1 MTDEAEPVVS
11 GIQKRFRDLSV
22 DVREERVIRYIIKQV
37 RLGRPMDEIM
47 ADAYI
52 VEHTSDVT
60 RASILQNP
68 SVLKA
73 VEEEIRQQFAD
84 YRSVTG
90 SGGESDVPE

>member
-52 VEHTSDVT
+52 VEL
-60 RASILQNP
+60 RGP
-68 SVLKA
+68 GP
-73 VEEEIRQQFAD
+73 EE
-84 YRSVTG
+84 
-90 SGGESDVPE
+90 P